1 MNARTAPPGYSSNF
15 DALMALLRFGPEIW
29 NCAQFKAL
37 AFHAER
43 SIAYGRAS
51 DRHSES
57 QAMNGVY
64 SVQNLEWV
72 RGPCG
77 LSRASWYQANAELAI
92 DPEDPSKTPDGVLRR
107 HGTGGGRKQIVE
119 YEIDWL
125 AVKARITR
133 WKIGENPTSIQ
144 GKKGSRIWTLSAQKK
159 GPEFGPFPEKGSRIW
174 TPVENSTV
182 ENKDSCAE
190 KGSKIWT
197 LHTLDTTDGLE
208 SPSVG
213 SSEGRERVQ
222 NLDPF
227 KTGPFSVS
235 RDMLNLEIEI
245 ACGERPRTD
254 GPTDLIL
261 KANEKLRLAAEVIVR
276 FLHWKAGDFRGR
288 NYRFNPQLLAKSFT
302 TEIFA
307 WCNNNREFVDE
318 CQRRVELEQRRK
330 AEVTQMP
337 KKRSAEQIE
346 REIELLDQ
354 LIDAWD
360 TNAPEPAPPPDPVKA
375 LLGAESGRLGHKP
388 PATATPADAQYR
400 AQAPPGKPPG
410 PMTEAEIRE
419 TEEML
424 RIVNT
429 GTDEEYAKLKQTDRW
444 KRLYAS

>member
-133 WKIGENPTSIQ
+133 WKSGENPTTLQ

-197 LHTLDTTDGLE
+197 LHTLDSTDGLE

-227 KTGPFSVS
+227 QTGPFSVS

-261 KANEKLRLAAEVIVR
+261 KANKQLRLTAEVIVR

-288 NYRFNPQLLAKSFT
+288 NYRFSPQLLAKSFT
-302 TEIFA
+302 SEIIA
-307 WCNNNREFVDE
+307 WCNNNREFVAE
-318 CQRRVELEQRRK
+318 CQRRVELDQLRK
-330 AEVTQMP
+330 AEVTEMP
-337 KKRSAEQIE
+337 AKQRPIE
-346 REIELLDQ
+346 E
-354 LIDAWD
+354 
-360 TNAPEPAPPPDPVKA
+360 EPAASPDAVKA

-388 PATATPADAQYR
+388 PATATPAAARYR
-400 AQAPPGKPPG
+400 AQAPSGKPPG

-419 TEEML
+419 AEIREADEML
-424 RIVNT
+424 RIVNN